1 MRHPHVRRT
10 HVTLPEGEFT
20 IRSDA
25 RAREAATRM
34 FFQAAPRIGRRL
46 EADGGGTPRN
56 TLNSLYA
63 LFAMYRDQSKADPP
77 PSADGVPVHWLAM
90 AILTRGLRPFL
101 SVWHPRLAAY
111 ERAHPGHAPAEW
123 EEYAAFAEAL
133 GELRRSVHPYI
144 DGLGRVAG
152 LPDPGL
158 HLRRFGVC

>member
-20 IRSDA
+20 ITSDA

-46 EADGGGTPRN
+46 DADGGGTPRN

-63 LFAMYRDQSKADPP
+63 LFAMYRDQPTADPP
-77 PSADGVPVHWLAM
+77 PPADGLPVHWLAM
-90 AILTRGLRPFL
+90 AILTRGLRPVL

-123 EEYAAFAEAL
+123 EEYAAFA
-133 GELRRSVHPYI
+133 
-144 DGLGRVAG
+144 AG
-152 LPDPGL
+152 P
-158 HLRRFGVC
+158 